1 MTLEEKLDAADN
13 VTPAEERRF
22 VALLIGAWGLMLAG
36 LGMGVVAG
44 MLIQRLLIGA

>member
-36 LGMGVVAG
+36 VGLGVMAG
-44 MLIQRLLIGA
+44 MLIHRLIVGA